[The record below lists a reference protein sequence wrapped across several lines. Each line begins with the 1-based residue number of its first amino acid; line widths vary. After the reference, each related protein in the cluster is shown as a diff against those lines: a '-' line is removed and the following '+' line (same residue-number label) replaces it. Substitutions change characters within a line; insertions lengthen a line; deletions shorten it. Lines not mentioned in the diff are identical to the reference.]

1 MNKKD
6 SIYKNISE
14 VAQILNLFNTK
25 NGKLSTHTLRYWEK
39 EFKQIRPKL
48 LAGKRRY
55 YDEKTIN
62 ILKKIKYL
70 LKVKGM
76 TINGVKKQLN
86 HTESIIDE
94 PMNSSITTKNLK
106 NKVKKISNIL
116 KEIKH
121 GKKNSY

>member
-6 SIYKNISE
+6 RIYKNISE

-86 HTESIIDE
+86 HTESFIDE
-94 PMNSSITTKNLK
+94 PMNSSIRAKNLK

>member
-62 ILKKIKYL
+62 ILKK
-70 LKVKGM
+70 
-76 TINGVKKQLN
+76 
-86 HTESIIDE
+86 
-94 PMNSSITTKNLK
+94 
-106 NKVKKISNIL
+106 
-116 KEIKH
+116 
-121 GKKNSY
+121 

>member
-1 MNKKD
+1 MNNKD
-6 SIYKNISE
+6 RIYKNISE
-14 VAQILNLFNTK
+14 VAKILNLFNTK

-62 ILKKIKYL
+62 ILKRIKYL

-94 PMNSSITTKNLK
+94 PMNSSITAKNLK

-121 GKKNSY
+121 GKKNPY